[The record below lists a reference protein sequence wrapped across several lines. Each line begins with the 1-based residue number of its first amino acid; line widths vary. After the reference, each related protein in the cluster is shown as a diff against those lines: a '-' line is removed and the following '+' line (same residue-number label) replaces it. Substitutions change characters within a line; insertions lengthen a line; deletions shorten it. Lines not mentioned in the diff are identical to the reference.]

1 MKRYFA
7 LLLALGML
15 LSLFAGCGKAEDS
28 GRESPKDDEVEV
40 EKQDCEHSFAEDG
53 WTVKKESTCEKAGY
67 EERECSLCGEKEK
80 RELPLGEHSYEN
92 GACTVCGEKSKGSE
106 GLQFTSDYSKSTYT
120 WNAYYLGMG
129 ECTDTVVTVPA
140 EVYDNGVEQ
149 TIPVT
154 GIATFASFG
163 SDVTDITFLSA
174 ISDMPEYFFCDYPSL
189 QRVAFAEG
197 QTRIPEGTFAGNA
210 GIREVKLPTTIESIG
225 RHAFSGTSLE
235 SVVIPGGVRVVDEKT
250 FYDCKALKELTLS
263 EGVTQIRERAFESC
277 TALERISIPATV
289 ERFEGWAFYGCES
302 LRELDLRCA
311 ATGIPSLM
319 CAGAKSLT
327 SVIMGDQMTAIGQ
340 AAFQNCA
347 ALESITLSASLKT
360 ICKSAFS
367 GCSALTRLELPESL
381 TKIETGAFDYADALT
396 ELVYAGTVEQ
406 WEQIELE
413 SGWLGDSPATVVRC
427 ADGEVELA

>member
-7 LLLALGML
+7 LILALGML
-15 LSLFAGCGKAEDS
+15 LSLLAGCGKAEDS
-28 GRESPKDDEVEV
+28 GRESPKDDEVKV
-40 EKQDCEHSFAEDG
+40 EKQDCEHSYAEDG
-53 WTVKKESTCEKAGY
+53 WTIGKESTCEKQGY
-67 EERECSLCGEKEK
+67 EVRECSLCGDKEK

-120 WNAYYLGMG
+120 WTAYFLGMG

-140 EVYDNGVEQ
+140 TAWDNGTESE
-149 TIPVT
+149 IPVD
-154 GIATFASFG
+154 GIATFATLG
-163 SDVTDITFLSA
+163 ENVTELIFTSA
-174 ISDMPEYFFCDYPSL
+174 IKHMPSYFFCDYSNL
-189 QRVAFAEG
+189 TRVQFAEG
-197 QTRIPEGTFAGNA
+197 QTEIPDGSFSGNA
-210 GIREVKLPTTIESIG
+210 GIREVNLPSTLESIG
-225 RHAFSGTSLE
+225 KHAFSGTSLE

-250 FYDCKALKELTLS
+250 FYDCKALKEVTLS

-277 TALERISIPATV
+277 AALERISIPATV
-289 ERFEGWAFYGCES
+289 ERIDGWAFYGCKS
-302 LRELDLRCA
+302 LTELDLRCEV
-311 ATGIPSLM
+311 TVIPSLM
-319 CAGAKSLT
+319 CSGAENLKT
-327 SVIMGDQMTAIGQ
+327 VTMGDKITRINQ

-347 ALESITLSASLKT
+347 ARESITLSASLQT

-381 TKIETGAFDYADALT
+381 TKIETGAFDYADELT